1 MTKNRK
7 TNIFKYFCVMLMSIL
22 CGITIFTATGS
33 ALQVNAAGNS
43 YVHTITGTQ
52 NHSHV
57 VTMAVLGGATN
68 YSESKY
74 KNTGIQV
81 YASSNNGSATSGTA
95 IKLDSYNFYLDF
107 TTASELYKPS
117 QSYEGQCYTTK
128 YRFEILS
135 SSGYTSWYL
144 DYSVDI
150 EDQEEPYERVF
161 NVNGSKTTK
170 YDADGTGTMNFHPSE
185 LGKKYISLYSGNF
198 TWKLTREY
206 TWLRYDTTNGILA
219 MYGSTESISGTL
231 LIDTTNPTLT
241 AKGYTSGST
250 ITNGSYVNERVTF
263 TASDTNYQR
272 LYYKM
277 PDYTYYYSTT
287 ATSYTTSTATGW
299 WTVYAVDSVGNKTN
313 EFTFYYDATKPTGS
327 ISSNGTSVASGSYV
341 NKSFAYTA
349 SDTGSGIKQ
358 IYYKSPISGSYQT
371 YASGT
376 IIPATAGDGWYYFYS
391 VDNAGNQSSTMSV
404 YLETEAPLIE
414 IYRNGKVAY
423 STTLSLS

>member
-1 MTKNRK
+1 MKKLLFVLAMLSLCVVLCVSAFAAEK
-7 TNIFKYFCVMLMSIL
+7 TVYV
-22 CGITIFTATGS
+22 
-33 ALQVNAAGNS
+33 AAG
-43 YVHTITGTQ
+43 GDD
-52 NHSHV
+52 
-57 VTMAVLGGATN
+57 A
-68 YSESKY
+68 
-74 KNTGIQV
+74 
-81 YASSNNGSATSGTA
+81 NNG
-95 IKLDSYNFYLDF
+95 DSYQN
-107 TTASELYKPS
+107 A
-117 QSYEGQCYTTK
+117 
-128 YRFEILS
+128 
-135 SSGYTSWYL
+135 
-144 DYSVDI
+144 V
-150 EDQEEPYERVF
+150 
-161 NVNGSKTTK
+161 KTVAK
-170 YDADGTGTMNFHPSE
+170 AYQIIGDNDGKIV
-185 LGKKYISLYSGNF
+185 LC
-198 TWKLTREY
+198 
-206 TWLRYDTTNGILA
+206 
-219 MYGSTESISGTL
+219 
-231 LIDTTNPTLT
+231 
-241 AKGYTSGST
+241 
-250 ITNGSYVNERVTF
+250 SYVNVGSNYVLPKHSGTVTF

-404 YLETEAPLIE
+404 YLETEAPL
-414 IYRNGKVAY
+414 K
-423 STTLSLS
+423 TL